1 MNFKINDESKIPQ
14 ERYIELKQKAY
25 NYYEQYNSL
34 DRKSR
39 KSFLDTLPEMST
51 PFETAILRNTLL
63 FPDTEE
69 LLMAPKGALYRVLN
83 KITNENDDITKE
95 DMMAKYLE
103 YSMQQTQIL
112 VKKGFLKVMDNIS
125 YPDNSINVRDYISL
139 KKEALDIS
147 DQFMNLSLRKKVRFI
162 LRCAEEKNYQSQIQV
177 STLLIPND
185 TLLMKQL
192 EGSSINQLANLY
204 GVPSSLIEFKKEEYE
219 KQDTSSLITQGKF
232 TPSNLTQPWYKDGI
246 DEGMINQIWNQSF
259 YQKIEQEYI
268 SNANSALENM
278 FGKSKKVNK

>member
-1 MNFKINDESKIPQ
+1 
-14 ERYIELKQKAY
+14 
-25 NYYEQYNSL
+25 
-34 DRKSR
+34 
-39 KSFLDTLPEMST
+39 DTLPEMST

-125 YPDNSINVRDYISL
+125 YPDNSINDRDYISL

-147 DQFMNLSLRKKVRFI
+147 DQFMNLSL
-162 LRCAEEKNYQSQIQV
+162 
-177 STLLIPND
+177 
-185 TLLMKQL
+185 
-192 EGSSINQLANLY
+192 
-204 GVPSSLIEFKKEEYE
+204 
-219 KQDTSSLITQGKF
+219 
-232 TPSNLTQPWYKDGI
+232 
-246 DEGMINQIWNQSF
+246 
-259 YQKIEQEYI
+259 
-268 SNANSALENM
+268 
-278 FGKSKKVNK
+278 